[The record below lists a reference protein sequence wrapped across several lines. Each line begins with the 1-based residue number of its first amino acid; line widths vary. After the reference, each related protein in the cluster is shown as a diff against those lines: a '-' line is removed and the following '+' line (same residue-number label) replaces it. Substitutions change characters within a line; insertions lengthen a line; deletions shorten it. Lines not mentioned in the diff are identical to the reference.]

1 MPFLDEKHRSTFA
14 NILHLLIQVPLLT
27 NSAFALTWLANIVC
41 FYILFFFSLL
51 CSGKDN
57 LWLVWRLQPNKT
69 VEEEKT
75 FLRQSGIFF
84 FSIIVDKR
92 CQLFWGKTLHHVNK
106 RCQLFWGRQCCLIR
120 LLCRELVYLVL
131 PQWVDPLNVKSLILL
146 CSIYI
151 EESKKLQ
158 YHTSLVGI
166 LVYSVLPEWVNPL
179 NVKSL
184 IPLNCISVEGKA
196 LAVDSFS
203 KVLLDLTNS
212 WKIVLSIVVFGRC

>member
-1 MPFLDEKHRSTFA
+1 MSIKDANYSGGDNVASSDFL
-14 NILHLLIQVPLLT
+14 
-27 NSAFALTWLANIVC
+27 
-41 FYILFFFSLL
+41 
-51 CSGKDN
+51 G
-57 LWLVWRLQPNKT
+57 
-69 VEEEKT
+69 
-75 FLRQSGIFF
+75 
-84 FSIIVDKR
+84 
-92 CQLFWGKTLHHVNK
+92 
-106 RCQLFWGRQCCLIR
+106 
-120 LLCRELVYLVL
+120 RELVYLVL
-131 PQWVDPLNVKSLILL
+131 PQWVNPLNVKSLILL

-212 WKIVLSIVVFGRC
+212 

>member
-69 VEEEKT
+69 VEEDKKH
-75 FLRQSGIFF
+75 FWDNQGS
-84 FSIIVDKR
+84 FS
-92 CQLFWGKTLHHVNK
+92 F
-106 RCQLFWGRQCCLIR
+106 R
-120 LLCRELVYLVL
+120 LLSIKGANYSGGKLFTMSIKDANYSGGDNVASSDFLGRELVYLVL
-131 PQWVDPLNVKSLILL
+131 PQWVNPLNVKSLILL

-151 EESKKLQ
+151 EESIIQ
-158 YHTSLVGI
+158 
-166 LVYSVLPEWVNPL
+166 
-179 NVKSL
+179 
-184 IPLNCISVEGKA
+184 
-196 LAVDSFS
+196 
-203 KVLLDLTNS
+203 VLLLYWYIQFCRS
-212 WKIVLSIVVFGRC
+212 GLILLMLRVLFLLIAFLLREKL